1 MFTDNLLLIIGIALC
16 ILLPMTIS
24 RIYMKKITS
33 QISDIDVLKSYYNKN
48 KKILSIIGYCF
59 TGYVILSLLL
69 MTFIPSIKE
78 NITTFLEVN
87 VYIMMTILAIMLF
100 FVFNKQYLA
109 NKVFK
114 K

>member
-1 MFTDNLLLIIGIALC
+1 
-16 ILLPMTIS
+16 
-24 RIYMKKITS
+24 MKKITS

>member
-1 MFTDNLLLIIGIALC
+1 MNTDNLLIIGIALC

-33 QISDIDVLKSYYNKN
+33 QISDVDVLKSYYNKN
-48 KKILSIIGYCF
+48 KRILSIIGYCF
-59 TGYVILSLLL
+59 TGYVILNSLLI
-69 MTFIPSIKE
+69 TFIPFIKE
-78 NITTFLEVN
+78 NLLTFLDVN
-87 VYIMMTILAIMLF
+87 IYIYMTILAIMLF